1 MDENSTFPF
10 TQSLNLLH
18 RHYGAL
24 LALLGIGDICQLYL
38 FQQHQRYLPQD
49 QAPWTTLSVWF
60 LISNVLFPWSVV
72 QWFSLPGCG
81 CYYGFK
87 SITNSPKGSLVGSNR
102 PLPLLDDQTWIQFQT
117 LGAHSRQPTIWRDAC
132 IDASLDRIYCRRYL
146 QRSQRFQWL
155 RSSHGCGAFL
165 EGINPCS
172 SCHSEL
178 NPSNLPMFVIE
189 NFRLTVVCSYH
200 LSLSAYAT
208 PLSWTTLK
216 QPSIGFERIGYANKP
231 PARGFTHWVD
241 RDKDV
246 NEVMILNQVR
256 ERL

>member
-1 MDENSTFPF
+1 MISSSRPGPLNHSFGMIFYIQCSISMILCPVILTAWPMSVYMAWIP
-10 TQSLNLLH
+10 SLIL
-18 RHYGAL
+18 
-24 LALLGIGDICQLYL
+24 
-38 FQQHQRYLPQD
+38 QQ
-49 QAPWTTLSVWF
+49 
-60 LISNVLFPWSVV
+60 
-72 QWFSLPGCG
+72 
-81 CYYGFK
+81 
-87 SITNSPKGSLVGSNR
+87 GSLVGSNR

-117 LGAHSRQPTIWRDAC
+117 LGAHSRQPTIWCYAC
-132 IDASLDRIYCRRYL
+132 INDSLDRIYCRRYL

-178 NPSNLPMFVIE
+178 NPSNLLIFVIE

-200 LSLSAYAT
+200 LSSNAYAI
-208 PLSWTTLK
+208 PLSWTTSK
-216 QPSIGFERIGYANKP
+216 QLSIGFERIGYANKP
-231 PARGFTHWVD
+231 PARDFTHWVD

-246 NEVMILNQVR
+246 NEVMISNQVR